1 MPPTKAID
9 SSSIELKAL
18 RTTIYNCTWNEIN
31 TDSPNKKMP
40 KVQNANNPSK
50 FGMKTY
56 YPITTAVITMN
67 HGPRVPNP
75 LIKSSSASKQIY
87 HPRVVCGRGGGAY
100 HATTDEKTAIIS
112 LRFNRVIQKP
122 TTRSNLTSNLQITP
136 IPPPS
141 PSPLPLHNHHKQLPL
156 AQKYI

>member
-87 HPRVVCGRGGGAY
+87 HPRVVCGRGGGVSRDHGRENCHHFITVQPSYSETNDPIEFDVQSPNHPYSTPVA
-100 HATTDEKTAIIS
+100 
-112 LRFNRVIQKP
+112 LP
-122 TTRSNLTSNLQITP
+122 TSSSQ
-136 IPPPS
+136 S
-141 PSPLPLHNHHKQLPL
+141 S
-156 AQKYI
+156 